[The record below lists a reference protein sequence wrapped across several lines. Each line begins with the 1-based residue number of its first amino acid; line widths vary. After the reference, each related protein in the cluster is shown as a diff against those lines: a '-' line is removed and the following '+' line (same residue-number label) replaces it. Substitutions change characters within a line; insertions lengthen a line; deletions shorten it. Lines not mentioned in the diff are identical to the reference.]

1 MKIPLVVAVV
11 VTSLL
16 GVLWLT
22 IGQISSPHDATPTAD
37 SAASAPLASSPD
49 HGARAQ
55 TAAPEPV
62 PSQPAAA
69 AGPSSSASTMFPQPL
84 SLPTASSPTSD
95 PEMSGSQPGKQFTS
109 QASNLLPATGM
120 PPSAISVAANAVSG
134 TTVAPI
140 EYEIP
145 PGMRAPVV
153 FLPEDRP
160 LTGPIQA
167 ALEDVRREFDETVAA
182 ANDPA
187 DVWDKAT
194 RHADDRYRQ
203 LMGFDAFNQKT
214 MQDAR
219 EAMRSQELLPEA
231 SANQP

>member
-1 MKIPLVVAVV
+1 
-11 VTSLL
+11 
-16 GVLWLT
+16 
-22 IGQISSPHDATPTAD
+22 
-37 SAASAPLASSPD
+37 
-49 HGARAQ
+49 
-55 TAAPEPV
+55 
-62 PSQPAAA
+62 
-69 AGPSSSASTMFPQPL
+69 
-84 SLPTASSPTSD
+84 
-95 PEMSGSQPGKQFTS
+95 
-109 QASNLLPATGM
+109 
-120 PPSAISVAANAVSG
+120 
-134 TTVAPI
+134 
-140 EYEIP
+140 
-145 PGMRAPVV
+145 MRAPVV

-182 ANDPA
+182 ADDPA